1 MKVLRYCT
9 KSRWGALACLDG
21 SEKHS
26 GVNEF
31 PFLQGDEIEGTVV
44 PIDVRALK
52 GESVRMSLDVHDWDK
67 SRVERKMVFFS
78 TYLVQGCLT

>member
-1 MKVLRYCT
+1 M
-9 KSRWGALACLDG
+9 GALACLDG

-31 PFLQGDEIEGTVV
+31 PFLQGDKIEGTVV
-44 PIDVRALK
+44 PTDVRTLK
-52 GESVRMSLDVHDWDK
+52 GEGVRMSLGVHDGDK

-78 TYLVQGCLT
+78 TYLVQGCLS

>member
-1 MKVLRYCT
+1 M
-9 KSRWGALACLDG
+9 GALTCLDG

-44 PIDVRALK
+44 PIDVRTLK
-52 GESVRMSLDVHDWDK
+52 GESVRMSLGVHDGDK

-78 TYLVQGCLT
+78 TYLVQGCLS